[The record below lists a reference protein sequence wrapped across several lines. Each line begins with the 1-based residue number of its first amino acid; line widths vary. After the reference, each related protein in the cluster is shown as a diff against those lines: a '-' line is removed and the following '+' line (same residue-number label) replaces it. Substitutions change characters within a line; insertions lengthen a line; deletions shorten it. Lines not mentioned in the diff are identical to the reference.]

1 MKDKGVNYANINMT
15 FFYYQNQSRLPI
27 ANFTVPGFYQGHG
40 KKAHRKNMV
49 DAAGV
54 PWEAAFREVLNGST
68 VKFRVHLTTRVK
80 FKIMFWYTTR
90 RSLVVGGDVM
100 VDGGGKKT
108 GKKGVKLKSG
118 VPDPVNYW
126 IRGGTVALFTFL
138 II

>member
-1 MKDKGVNYANINMT
+1 
-15 FFYYQNQSRLPI
+15 
-27 ANFTVPGFYQGHG
+27 
-40 KKAHRKNMV
+40 MV